1 MSKTKTG
8 DYTLDWMYRN
18 LPPEEIT
25 LANYIAINWCNEK
38 TLNDLEGEELECG
51 NSERFA
57 SSSRE
62 SPTNLRARRHCAGV
76 PFFPLPS

>member
-38 TLNDLEGEELECG
+38 TLNGLEGEELAYLPKELYP
-51 NSERFA
+51 EPA
-57 SSSRE
+57 SK
-62 SPTNLRARRHCAGV
+62 LIQ
-76 PFFPLPS
+76 